1 MINVKNLKQG
11 DLFDPWAHLG
21 PKRRRLL
28 DKSWAGLFRE
38 HILEELPVD
47 ELMPFFSDGAGR
59 PSKELYSLMGAVV
72 LQQAHDLTDE
82 QTVEQ
87 VAFSEQWH

>member
-1 MINVKNLKQG
+1 MINVKNHKQG

-21 PKRRRLL
+21 PKRRKLL

-47 ELMPFFSDGAGR
+47 ELMPFFREDFGR
-59 PSKELYSLMGAVV
+59 PTKELYTVMGAVV
-72 LQQAHDLTDE
+72 LQQALT
-82 QTVEQ
+82 
-87 VAFSEQWH
+87 